1 MLSTFSLTVNLK
13 LRKIHTFAAINKAVT
28 SNPRLMYT
36 GDVLKPIRI
45 PDSVTKIERLA
56 FYGCSSLQSIV
67 IPEGVTNIE
76 GFAFSGCSSL
86 QSIVIPDSV
95 TEIGI
100 GAFWDCSSLRSVEI
114 PKNMK
119 IEYDIFPETAKI
131 IRR

>member
-45 PDSVTKIERLA
+45 PDNVTVIEGYVFEGCSLLQSIIIPDGVTEIGDCA
-56 FYGCSSLQSIV
+56 FRGCSSLQ
-67 IPEGVTNIE
+67 
-76 GFAFSGCSSL
+76 
-86 QSIVIPDSV
+86 
-95 TEIGI
+95 
-100 GAFWDCSSLRSVEI
+100 SVEI